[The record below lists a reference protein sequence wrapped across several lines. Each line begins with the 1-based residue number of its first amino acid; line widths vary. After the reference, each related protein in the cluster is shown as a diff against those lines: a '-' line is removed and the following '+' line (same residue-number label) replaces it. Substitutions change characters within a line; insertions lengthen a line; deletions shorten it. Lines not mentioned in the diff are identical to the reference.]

1 MNNLNLFNKFYLD
14 KEKDIIVNLYKT
26 NEDELTYILETP
38 NHNTG
43 NLITNLA
50 KLCNV
55 ETIKNENDMKIIKGT
70 IPASI
75 NGDNEIVYIFRLG
88 GFKIANI
95 FEDGKIEIKA
105 KIPAIT
111 KTLMSQTKE
120 YNLPIEKTIVKSYI
134 LKKSK
139 FRTDLH
145 THMNANLTP
154 DCLIALGIANQIRYP
169 LYYIKKL
176 NLKMTKSQEEKILKQ
191 REEVAKQFEDSELT
205 GKYLTRRINDNTFI
219 NFADFILNNLENAEY
234 NISKIRTS
242 LAILKDGQAVFTN
255 LEKLY
260 LYRYVFARGVEC
272 DEQIKMD
279 LKKVDQIP
287 EKDIKAMV
295 KQMLK
300 DKEETSPY
308 KNNTFFQ
315 NKLLWIARE
324 YQKQGIKYVEIAD
337 TNLTKKG
344 KPGIRVI
351 EQMHEI
357 MPKIEEETGVK
368 IRLLVAIRRIPLT
381 IIKDQKTSSNYLRE
395 NIDVLKA
402 IAKSPYVAGSDFIGE
417 EINDISELQPAITE
431 IVRYV
436 VEQDPNFT
444 IRIHAGEN
452 DSLRENVEKSIDC
465 ILNSLKPGEK
475 IPNFRLG
482 HGLYTQDLNSEKGE
496 ALIKKMQKTGAV
508 LEFQLTSN
516 VRLNNLTNLENHPL
530 KTYLKN
536 NIKCVQ
542 GTDGCGFYGSDTI
555 DEQLALQ
562 NLLNLDNNDFEAMRK
577 VEEEIIQRNEKY
589 FIEKSKK
596 FQEFLNGRTIEE
608 AIMQEEQKNEEES
621 KNKKMNLRLRIGLES
636 EEVLKEKIA
645 ELPTDKMPI
654 IIAGGSF
661 NAQGRETVLTEEG
674 KAILTELIKRVNNE
688 KAYFVI
694 GHKMQG
700 YEKAIIDIS
709 KKLNKK
715 FEIDAII
722 PKMITEEVEQNLKN
736 ENLNAIRIST
746 ENEESGI
753 YKSFNYEIFERRS
766 SVVVAFDGNSPV
778 SNLVQE
784 AKNGKGKSKIY
795 VNEENTAL
803 REKAKSL
810 GGYVIPFSM
819 KENIVNKIL
828 EDNPEIVDNG
838 SNVYKKID
846 L

>member
-279 LKKVDQIP
+279 LKKVYQIP

-608 AIMQEEQKNEEES
+608 AILQEEQKNEEES